1 MSILVTGSIAVDHI
15 MVFQG
20 RFKDRILPDQVH
32 VLNVAFHV
40 PSLRKSWGGCG
51 ANIAYNLRLLG
62 SEPVLLGTVGRD
74 FGAYAD
80 WLDSHGISRDHVR
93 QLADEYT
100 AQAFITTDLDDNQIT
115 AFHSGAMDRAHEAR
129 IAEVDGTLDL
139 AIVSPNGKRA
149 MQEYTRELKQRGV
162 ELVVDPGQG
171 LGQFERDELRELID
185 GASVYVVND
194 YEWSLTLE
202 RSDWDEDAIA
212 KRVGA
217 IVVTRG
223 AEGCWLRCGD
233 ERLEVPAV
241 RAEEVVDPTGC
252 GDAFRAGLLYGRS
265 RGFELP
271 DACRVGSLLGS
282 LKVAV
287 SGPQGLELEAAD
299 FRARFEREFG
309 SALA

>member
-32 VLNVAFHV
+32 VLNVSFHV
-40 PSLRKSWGGCG
+40 PTLRKSWGGCG

-62 SEPVLLGTVGRD
+62 GEPLLLGTVGRD
-74 FGAYAD
+74 FGGYAV
-80 WLDSHGISRDHVR
+80 WLDSHGISRDHV
-93 QLADEYT
+93 LKLEDEYM

-129 IAEVDGTLDL
+129 IADIDASLDL

-149 MQEYTRELKQRGV
+149 MQEYTQELKQRGV

-212 KRVGA
+212 ERVGA
-217 IVVTRG
+217 IVVTLG
-223 AEGCWLRCGD
+223 AEGCRVRRGD
-233 ERLEVPAV
+233 ERLEVRAV
-241 RAEEVVDPTGC
+241 QAESVVDPTGC

-265 RGFELP
+265 RGFDLV

-282 LKVAV
+282 LKVTV

-299 FRARFEREFG
+299 FRARFESEFG
-309 SALA
+309 SALE

>member
-20 RFKDRILPDQVH
+20 RFKDHILPDQVH

-51 ANIAYNLRLLG
+51 ANIAFNLRLLG
-62 SEPVLLGTVGRD
+62 GDPLLLGTVGRD

-80 WLDSHGISRDHVR
+80 WLDGHGISRDHVR
-93 QLADEYT
+93 QLEDEYM

-129 IAEVDGTLDL
+129 IADIDASLGL

-149 MQEYTRELKQRGV
+149 MQEYAQELKQRGV

-202 RSDWDEDAIA
+202 RSEWDEDAIA
-212 KRVGA
+212 ERVGA
-217 IVVTRG
+217 IVVTLG
-223 AEGCWLRCGD
+223 AEGCRVRRGD
-233 ERLEVPAV
+233 ERLELPAV
-241 RAEEVVDPTGC
+241 QAEDLVDPTGC
-252 GDAFRAGLLYGRS
+252 GDAFRGGLLYGRS
-265 RGFELP
+265 RGLDLV
-271 DACRVGSLLGS
+271 DACRVGSLLGA

-287 SGPQGLELEAAD
+287 SGPQGLELDAVG
-299 FRARFEREFG
+299 FRARFESEFG
-309 SALA
+309 SALE